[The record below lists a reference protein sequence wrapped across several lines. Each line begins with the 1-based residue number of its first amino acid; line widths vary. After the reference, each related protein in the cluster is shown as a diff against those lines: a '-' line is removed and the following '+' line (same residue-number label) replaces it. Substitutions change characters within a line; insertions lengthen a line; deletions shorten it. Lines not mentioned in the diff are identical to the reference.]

1 MKIIKLTETQL
12 SNMIK
17 NSLNKSLKKPKSFQ
31 NLNENRIMEDNHYN
45 PDKLYDMEYIISIL
59 KKAPRDLKPLL
70 NKLDN
75 IPYENS
81 NGEIR
86 IYTKIPAVLHAYMWN
101 R

>member
-1 MKIIKLTETQL
+1 
-12 SNMIK
+12 
-17 NSLNKSLKKPKSFQ
+17 
-31 NLNENRIMEDNHYN
+31 
-45 PDKLYDMEYIISIL
+45 MEYIISIL

-70 NKLDN
+70 DKLDN

-86 IYTKIPAVLHAYMWN
+86 RYTKIPAVLHAYMWN

>member
-17 NSLNKSLKKPKSFQ
+17 N
-31 NLNENRIMEDNHYN
+31 LNENIIMEESDYN
-45 PDKLYDMEYIISIL
+45 PDKLYDTEYIVSIL

-70 NKLDN
+70 YKLDN
-75 IPYENS
+75 IPYKNS

-86 IYTKIPAVLHAYMWN
+86 NYTKIPAVLHAYMWN

>member
-1 MKIIKLTETQL
+1 MSKNIIILESKLISLIETV
-12 SNMIK
+12 I
-17 NSLNKSLKKPKSFQ
+17 
-31 NLNENRIMEDNHYN
+31 NENYYN

-70 NKLDN
+70 DKLDN

-86 IYTKIPAVLHAYMWN
+86 NYTKIPAVLHAYMWN